1 MTAPMFACSSQ
12 FVKLCEAAPTREPH
26 HKINLAQ
33 FDQLYQ
39 VSINKICSNF
49 SKMLFAVQYLIFSK
63 EEYFSKRA
71 SKRWTEMSV
80 LDGTKMDVKSGHK
93 QKWFVCRKAPVSCIW
108 SIYCISRKLTWVF
121 PVFFAPESRDPRFF
135 CFPRSIPVVYV

>member
-1 MTAPMFACSSQ
+1 MTAPMFACLSQ
-12 FVKLCEAAPTREPH
+12 FVKLREAAPTREPH

-39 VSINKICSNF
+39 VSINEICSNF
-49 SKMLFAVQYLIFSK
+49 SKMLFAFQYLIFNK
-63 EEYFSKRA
+63 VEYLWKRA
-71 SKRWTEMSV
+71 SKRWAEMSV

-108 SIYCISRKLTWVF
+108 PMYCISCILYIFKTHLSFSSVFRAWVK
-121 PVFFAPESRDPRFF
+121 
-135 CFPRSIPVVYV
+135 RSSLFLLPS

>member
-1 MTAPMFACSSQ
+1 MMTAPMFACLSQ
-12 FVKLCEAAPTREPH
+12 FVKLREAAPTREPH

-39 VSINKICSNF
+39 VSINEICSNF
-49 SKMLFAVQYLIFSK
+49 SKMLFSFQFIIFNK
-63 EEYFSKRA
+63 VENFSKRA
-71 SKRWTEMSV
+71 SKRWAEMSV

-108 SIYCISRKLTWVF
+108 PMYCISCILYFLKTHLSFSSVFRAWVK
-121 PVFFAPESRDPRFF
+121 
-135 CFPRSIPVVYV
+135 RSSLFLLPS